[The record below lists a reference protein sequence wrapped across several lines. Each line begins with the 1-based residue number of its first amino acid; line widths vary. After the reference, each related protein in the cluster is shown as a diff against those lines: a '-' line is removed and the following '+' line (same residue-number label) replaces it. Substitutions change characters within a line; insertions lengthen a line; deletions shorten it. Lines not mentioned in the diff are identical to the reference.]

1 MQEPSHSQWS
11 GKTDGTS
18 WMQNAL
24 IGMYRYMPLRL
35 LYGVMALVVPF
46 YMIFNRSG
54 YKAMYSFF
62 RKRMGYG
69 PFKSFF
75 SVYGNHYNFGM
86 VILDRFAVYAG
97 KKFDVTVEGQELF
110 DNLESSEKGFI
121 MLSSHVGCYELAGYS
136 LVSKHKTFNAIV
148 YAGESKAI
156 MKNRDRIL
164 REHNM
169 RMIPVMGDMSHLFAI
184 NAALDNNEILSMPA
198 DRLFGSSKSVT
209 CKFFG
214 EDAKFPKGA
223 YALAKAKD
231 VKMLAVF
238 VMKEKAKKYH
248 AYVREVADTNGFAT
262 ELEQI
267 VRKYPKQWYNYFD
280 FWNQG

>member
-1 MQEPSHSQWS
+1 
-11 GKTDGTS
+11 
-18 WMQNAL
+18 
-24 IGMYRYMPLRL
+24 
-35 LYGVMALVVPF
+35 
-46 YMIFNRSG
+46 
-54 YKAMYSFF
+54 
-62 RKRMGYG
+62 
-69 PFKSFF
+69 
-75 SVYGNHYNFGM
+75 
-86 VILDRFAVYAG
+86 G
-97 KKFDVTVEGQELF
+97 KKFSVTVDGQELF
-110 DNLESSEKGFI
+110 DKLESSEKGFI

-148 YAGESKAI
+148 YAGESQAI
-156 MKNRDRIL
+156 MKNRDKIL

-248 AYVREVADTNGFAT
+248 AYVREVADANGFAT

>member
-11 GKTDGTS
+11 GKTDGTP

-46 YMIFNRSG
+46 YMIFNRRG

-97 KKFDVTVEGQELF
+97 KKFSVTVDGQELF
-110 DNLESSEKGFI
+110 DNLECSEKGFI

-148 YAGESKAI
+148 YAGESQAI

-238 VMKEKAKKYH
+238 VMKEKAKRYH
-248 AYVREVADTNGFAT
+248 AYVREVADANGFAT